1 MPGRSA
7 AAIVAQEWAAKAE
20 SDLRAAVYLLEPRPA
35 QTTDAVCFHAQ
46 QCTEKY
52 LKALLVLRGIDFPK
66 THDIEKLSAL
76 LPAALRPHLTP
87 EEQRRLT
94 GYAIAARYPGSG
106 EIPYVEAKR
115 AVAIARR
122 VRREISQAL
131 PRLTLRKKTGAEQK
145 KHG

>member
-20 SDLRAAVYLLEPRPA
+20 NDLRAAIYLLEPRPA
-35 QTTDAVCFHAQ
+35 QPTDAVCFHAQ
-46 QCTEKY
+46 QCAEKY

-66 THDIEKLSAL
+66 THDLEKLCAL
-76 LPAALRPHLTP
+76 LPAALRPHLTA

-106 EIPYVEAKR
+106 EIPFIEAKR
-115 AVAIARR
+115 SVAIARR
-122 VRREISQAL
+122 VRREIRRAL
-131 PRLTLRKKTGAEQK
+131 PRRRSGNTRDRSLA
-145 KHG
+145 